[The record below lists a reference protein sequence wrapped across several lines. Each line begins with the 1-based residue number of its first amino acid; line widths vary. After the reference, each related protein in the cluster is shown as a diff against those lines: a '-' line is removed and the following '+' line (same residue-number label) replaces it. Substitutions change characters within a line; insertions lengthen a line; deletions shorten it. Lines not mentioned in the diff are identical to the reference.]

1 MGGSYPIE
9 KRASRLPLVSYF
21 YCEDGRTGVNFFK
34 LYIGDYQRDTGAL
47 TLAEHGAYMLMLQHF
62 YATERPLPTG
72 KELHRLLRAESA
84 AERKAINSVSS
95 MFWTTTDEGLVNK
108 RSMRE
113 LERDAHNRDVN
124 TINGRK
130 GGRPIKTDSVMNIK
144 TDPLMNIKSESK
156 PSIAITKPQKT
167 FSPPIVPPL
176 SVDRSMSAF
185 DRFWLAYPRRV
196 GKEAA
201 RRIFERLKPDETLLA
216 VMLSAIKKQA
226 SSAQW
231 QGDGGKFIPHPA
243 TWLNQGRWQ
252 DDEGPAEV
260 DSNRPK
266 WALDAGFANRWEAQ
280 NAGCRE
286 SNAHRFQAGKQVE
299 VSA

>member
-1 MGGSYPIE
+1 
-9 KRASRLPLVSYF
+9 
-21 YCEDGRTGVNFFK
+21 
-34 LYIGDYQRDTGAL
+34 
-47 TLAEHGAYMLMLQHF
+47 
-62 YATERPLPTG
+62 
-72 KELHRLLRAESA
+72 
-84 AERKAINSVSS
+84 
-95 MFWTTTDEGLVNK
+95 
-108 RSMRE
+108 
-113 LERDAHNRDVN
+113 
-124 TINGRK
+124 
-130 GGRPIKTDSVMNIK
+130 
-144 TDPLMNIKSESK
+144 
-156 PSIAITKPQKT
+156 
-167 FSPPIVPPL
+167 
-176 SVDRSMSAF
+176 MSAF
-185 DRFWLAYPRRV
+185 ARFWVAYPRRV

-201 RRIFERLKPDETLLA
+201 RRIFERLKPDETLLE

-252 DDEGPAEV
+252 DEEGPAEV